1 MNIQNQNVKKS
12 NMEKTMYDVNSYTD
26 EELYSLLDL
35 VNPTDRILEAKI
47 IQMIQ
52 KYNRIYNDNGIEL
65 TNFFKNVYKR
75 FFIDDNENDN
85 ETEEEDNII
94 SNIEGFDVKL
104 PDNND
109 DTKKNINNGKDIIRT
124 TPIEYTKDKLNPL
137 LKQTTKRIIS
147 IDSQFRGPLYPMS
160 TDFTFNLSEPLKDV
174 VGLSL
179 SSVQIPYTW
188 YTVTNSYGAN
198 YFYLKGNSD
207 GIDNGNFDYKIEILA
222 GNYSPD
228 LLITEINKSINIVK
242 GQNPEVYFGSTNLQY
257 NSATNLTTTTI
268 EIRNIFNETNYY
280 LEFETNPLIYVN
292 EDTTISDFNRKNND
306 NNIGGYFGFNYQQ
319 YLPNTIYSSRD
330 LPAPIYTLSSSPYHI
345 DPSINGLFI
354 KDDGTIPKIIT
365 DGDYANESNTE
376 QYYIDNSNNYFN
388 IILYQGPDNYNINS
402 VIIKNIEIKLNLEN
416 ATYTRQQITN
426 EINNKLISVSSF
438 MSNSIMTTEIGRN
451 YINDPS
457 MVNFKSS
464 YFYLI
469 VNWDKTQI
477 PNNKTDLKTIV
488 IFPDETNLQNTT
500 TVWVKD
506 TGLRKPC
513 CFNFTKKNNELN
525 NIVGETPSLETNYV
539 INNGPYI
546 ELSCI
551 ETGYTNEENTYKIL
565 VGNSRPSGYSLIE
578 YINTINDGIMVINN
592 ATKKYNYNNEN
603 AINGILS
610 NSKIE
615 NTDKINIYFDILKK
629 FDNQY
634 YYLNFDINNDCFL
647 SSKNMIMYQ
656 FETDEFGNI
665 LLNNEI
671 PVEQYGSLNVIDLSM
686 NSKIVFNIE
695 ITNSFRIEETTFM
708 QIIPKPGN
716 HNSYAGVWNIP
727 VNDVLRGVGIIQI
740 SKITEEMQNT
750 LRNFQDYH
758 DSFPFKNSVVNAKY
772 YSTGENSV
780 FYTIYITLNINKT
793 LTQNSYKASFKET
806 TSNDFY
812 NSTWYKYLKIADSSY
827 NLVDYDVKDEPY
839 SLISGTETV
848 LANKLTLNHPTTI
861 KIIPYTN
868 GLISKNNTN
877 TINVTIPNGSYT
889 KEELFNIINTQF
901 TNNKVTEGS
910 KVTNI
915 SIGGINYIL
924 FKLNINK
931 IYTADD
937 YSIVFYDLNS
947 FVKCYLGVKSV
958 KNVTWDSTL
967 GWIIGYHSQT
977 EYNLSEVVGDIKIL
991 LGDSTIITNIYNYFL
1006 IRLDDYTQSNMNDG
1020 LVTLTNTENNI
1031 PLPSYAYLDDFQ
1043 CDPLTGEKIF
1053 TGTVNNGNETKLTQS
1068 QIYSAQQIA
1077 NEKKNKV
1084 QKYSKGVFA
1093 RDIFALLPVKVNG
1106 MKNGDTYVEFGG
1118 TLQNQQRVYFGPVN
1132 ISRLTIQL
1140 LNDRGD
1146 VVDLNNASWS
1156 FSFICEQL
1164 YQQKSI

>member
-1 MNIQNQNVKKS
+1 
-12 NMEKTMYDVNSYTD
+12 
-26 EELYSLLDL
+26 
-35 VNPTDRILEAKI
+35 
-47 IQMIQ
+47 MIQ

-65 TNFFKNVYKR
+65 TNFFKDVYKR
-75 FFIDDNENDN
+75 FFIDDDENNHEKDN
-85 ETEEEDNII
+85 ETEEDNII

-109 DTKKNINNGKDIIRT
+109 NTNQNILGGNDVIKT

-188 YTVTNSYGAN
+188 YTITNSYGAN
-198 YFYLKGNSD
+198 YFYLKGKSD

-228 LLITEINKSINIVK
+228 LLVTEINKSINIMK
-242 GQNPEVYFGSTNLQY
+242 GQNPEVYFGSTNLEY

-268 EIRNIFNETNYY
+268 ELKNIFNETNYY

-292 EDTTISDFNRKNND
+292 GNTTISDINRKNND

-330 LPAPIYTLSSSPYHI
+330 LPPPASPSPSSSYRI
-345 DPSINGLFI
+345 DNGLFI
-354 KDDGTIPKIIT
+354 KKDDETIPKIIT
-365 DGDYANESNTE
+365 DGDYTNESNTE

-388 IILYQGPDNYNINS
+388 IILYQGPDNYNSTS
-402 VIIKNIEIKLNLEN
+402 VIIKNIEIKLNLNN

-426 EINNKLISVSSF
+426 EINNQLNSVGSF
-438 MSNSIMTTEIGRN
+438 LNNSIMTTKIGRN

-457 MVNFKSS
+457 MVNFKYS

-477 PNNKTDLKTIV
+477 PNNKTDLKTII
-488 IFPDETNLQNTT
+488 IFPDETNVKNTTPT
-500 TVWVKD
+500 TVWVKYK
-506 TGLRKPC
+506 TKSC
-513 CFNFTKKNNELN
+513 CFNFTQINNELN
-525 NIVGETPSLETNYV
+525 NIVGETPSLETNY
-539 INNGPYI
+539 IIEYGPYI
-546 ELSCI
+546 ELRCI
-551 ETGYTNEENTYKIL
+551 ETGYTNEENTYKIV
-565 VGNSRPSGYSLIE
+565 VGNSRPSGYSLLE
-578 YINTINDGIMVINN
+578 YIDAINNGISVVNN
-592 ATKKYNYNNEN
+592 ATQKYNYNNEN

-610 NSKIE
+610 NSKVE

-634 YYLNFDINNDCFL
+634 YYLNFDPNNGCFL
-647 SSKNMIMYQ
+647 SSIKMKMYQ
-656 FETDEFGNI
+656 TDNQGNI
-665 LLNNEI
+665 LVNNEI
-671 PVEQYGSLNVIDLSM
+671 PVEQYGSLKVIDLSM
-686 NSKIVFNIE
+686 NSLLVFNIE
-695 ITNSFRIEETTFM
+695 IANSFRIEETTFM
-708 QIIPKPGN
+708 QIIPKSGN
-716 HNSYAGVWNIP
+716 HNSNAGVWNIP
-727 VNDVLRGVGIIQI
+727 VNAELRGVGLTELT
-740 SKITEEMQNT
+740 KITGEMQNT
-750 LRNFQDYH
+750 LRSFQDNPN
-758 DSFPFKNSVVNAKY
+758 SFPLQNSVVNARY
-772 YSTGENSV
+772 YSTGTNSV
-780 FYTIYITLNINKT
+780 FYTIYINLNISKK
-793 LTQNSYKASFKET
+793 LSQNSYKASFKET
-806 TSNDFY
+806 
-812 NSTWYKYLKIADSSY
+812 NSEINFDNSSWHRYLKIADSSY
-827 NLVDYDVKDEPY
+827 NLIDYDVINEPY

-848 LANKLTLNHPTTI
+848 LANKLTLYHPTTI

-868 GLISKNNTN
+868 GLLSKNNTN
-877 TINVTIPNGSYT
+877 TINISIPDGSYT

-901 TNNKVTEGS
+901 TNNKVTQGS

-915 SIGGINYIL
+915 SIGEINYIL

-937 YSIVFYDLNS
+937 YSIVYYDLNS

-967 GWIIGYHSQT
+967 GWILGYHSQT
-977 EYNLSEVVGDIKIL
+977 EYNLSEVVGDKKIL
-991 LGDSTIITNIYNYFL
+991 IGDSTIITNIYNYFL

-1020 LVTLTNTENNI
+1020 LVTLSNTENNI

-1053 TGTVNNGNETKLTQS
+1053 TGTVNNGNNTKLTQS
-1068 QIYSAQQIA
+1068 QIYAAQQIA
-1077 NEKKNKV
+1077 IEKKKKV
-1084 QKYSKGVFA
+1084 QKYSKGVYA
-1093 RDIFALLPVKVNG
+1093 R
-1106 MKNGDTYVEFGG
+1106 
-1118 TLQNQQRVYFGPVN
+1118 N
-1132 ISRLTIQL
+1132 II
-1140 LNDRGD
+1140 D
-1146 VVDLNNASWS
+1146 
-1156 FSFICEQL
+1156 
-1164 YQQKSI
+1164 

>member
-1 MNIQNQNVKKS
+1 MNIQNRNVKNS

-52 KYNRIYNDNGIEL
+52 KYNTIYNNNGIEL
-65 TNFFKNVYKR
+65 TNFFKDVYKR
-75 FFIDDNENDN
+75 FFIDDD
-85 ETEEEDNII
+85 ETEEDNII

-109 DTKKNINNGKDIIRT
+109 NTNQNILDGNDVIKT

-198 YFYLKGNSD
+198 YFYLKGKSD

-242 GQNPEVYFGSTNLQY
+242 GQNPEVYFGSTKLDY

-268 EIRNIFNETNYY
+268 EMKNIFNETNYY

-292 EDTTISDFNRKNND
+292 EDTTVSDLNRKNND

-330 LPAPIYTLSSSPYHI
+330 LPAPIYTSSSSPYHT
-345 DPSINGLFI
+345 DPTINGLFI
-354 KDDGTIPKIIT
+354 KEDGTIPKIIT

-376 QYYIDNSNNYFN
+376 QYYIDNSNNNFN
-388 IILYQGPDNYNINS
+388 IILYQGPDNYTINS

-426 EINNKLISVSSF
+426 EINNQLNSISSF
-438 MSNSIMTTEIGRN
+438 LNNSIMTTKIGRN

-477 PNNKTDLKTIV
+477 PNNKTNLKTIV
-488 IFPDETNLQNTT
+488 IFPHETNLQNTST
-500 TVWVKD
+500 IWVKD
-506 TGLRKPC
+506 TNPKPC
-513 CFNFTKKNNELN
+513 CFNFTQENNELN
-525 NIVGETPSLETNYV
+525 NIVGETPSLETNYI

-546 ELSCI
+546 ELECI
-551 ETGYTNEENTYKIL
+551 ETGYTNEENTYKIV
-565 VGNSRPSGYSLIE
+565 VGNSRRSGYSLIE
-578 YINTINDGIMVINN
+578 YIDAIKNGISVVNN
-592 ATKKYNYNNEN
+592 ATQKYNYNSNSNN

-634 YYLNFDINNDCFL
+634 YYLNFDASNDCFL
-647 SSKNMIMYQ
+647 SSKNMNIYQ
-656 FETDEFGNI
+656 YQTDQLGNI
-665 LLNNEI
+665 LLNDEI
-671 PVEQYGSLNVIDLSM
+671 PVEQYSSLNVIDLSM
-686 NSKIVFNIE
+686 NSILVFKIE
-695 ITNSFRIEETTFM
+695 ISNSFRINQAIFM
-708 QIIPKPGN
+708 KIMTKSGN
-716 HNSYAGVWNIP
+716 HNSNAGVWNIP
-727 VNDVLRGVGIIQI
+727 VNDKLYSSIGLTSIYEV
-740 SKITEEMQNT
+740 KENMNET
-750 LRNFQDYH
+750 LRTFQDYP
-758 DSFPFKNSVVNAKY
+758 DSFPLKNSVVNAIY
-772 YSTGENSV
+772 YSTGVDSV
-780 FYTIYITLNINKT
+780 FYTITITLNINKV

-806 TSNDFY
+806 NSTIDFY
-812 NSTWYKYLKIADSSY
+812 NSSWYKYLKIADSSY
-827 NLVDYDVKDEPY
+827 NLIDYDVKDKSY

-848 LANKLTLNHPTTI
+848 LANKLTLYHPTTI

-868 GLISKNNTN
+868 GLTSKNNTN
-877 TINVTIPNGSYT
+877 TINVAIPDGSYT
-889 KEELFNIINTQF
+889 KEELFNIINTQL

-924 FKLNINK
+924 FKLNIKK
-931 IYTADD
+931 IYTTDD

-967 GWIIGYHSQT
+967 GWILGYHSQT
-977 EYNLSEVVGDIKIL
+977 EYNLSKVAGDTKIL
-991 LGDSTIITNIYNYFL
+991 IGDSTLITNIYNYFL

-1020 LVTLTNTENNI
+1020 LVTLSNSENNI

-1053 TGTVNNGNETKLTQS
+1053 TGTVNNGNNTKLTQS
-1068 QIYSAQQIA
+1068 QIYSAQQIS
-1077 NEKKNKV
+1077 NEKRNKV